1 MASGAA
7 PSWAS
12 PVLVVHGCPAPLNPC
27 PLPGQLWA
35 GSGWVME
42 QERLSLFPPRRWD
55 VGAGN
60 AQGSAEWGRGPP
72 AAGFDLYEPLKVTS
86 KRTAGQPKQV
96 SLPLKGFWTFSGP
109 SQIQIF
115 HGRTRKRFSR
125 CRGGHG

>member
-1 MASGAA
+1 M
-7 PSWAS
+7 
-12 PVLVVHGCPAPLNPC
+12 
-27 PLPGQLWA
+27 
-35 GSGWVME
+35 
-42 QERLSLFPPRRWD
+42 SLFPPRRWD